1 VYLDYVPGDYVP
13 DGEITLLLHQWR
25 SGDLD
30 AGERLTPLAYDQL
43 RKIAES
49 YLRRERPDNS
59 LQPTELVNE
68 LFVELLKL
76 NRLTW
81 KDRSHFFVFSAKIM
95 RQILIG
101 HARKS
106 KAAKRGG
113 ELEHLPLNAE
123 LDWIGAMD
131 VPETLDL
138 AAALDVP
145 TATGRLSSRP
155 FMRVLPRTPSRG
167 HSTGK
172 PPEPSHRA
180 HISACLFQ
188 GRPNTPLHPRPLG
201 ERTSIGKHH
210 ARAFDRLPASRP
222 RTLKPLLPGV

>member
-1 VYLDYVPGDYVP
+1 MTHEDGIARGSCILFYVPG
-13 DGEITLLLHQWR
+13 GEITLLLHQWR
-25 SGDLD
+25 SGDLE
-30 AGERLTPLAYDQL
+30 AGERLTPLVYDQL

-49 YLRRERPDNS
+49 YLRREHPDNS

-101 HARKS
+101 HARRT

-123 LDWIGAMD
+123 LDWIGEPD

-138 AAALDVP
+138 TTALDELEQADAQKVRALEMRYFFGFSAEE
-145 TATGRLSSRP
+145 TAELLG
-155 FMRVLPRTPSRG
+155 
-167 HSTGK
+167 
-172 PPEPSHRA
+172 
-180 HISACLFQ
+180 ISKATVDREIRFTLGWLHQ
-188 GRPNTPLHPRPLG
+188 RLHP
-201 ERTSIGKHH
+201 S
-210 ARAFDRLPASRP
+210 
-222 RTLKPLLPGV
+222 

>member
-1 VYLDYVPGDYVP
+1 MTHGNGIAGGSCILFYVPG
-13 DGEITLLLHQWR
+13 GEITLLLHQWR
-25 SGDLD
+25 SGDLE
-30 AGERLTPLAYDQL
+30 AGERLTPLVYDQL

-49 YLRRERPDNS
+49 YLRREHPDNS

-101 HARKS
+101 HARRT

-123 LDWIGAMD
+123 LDWIGEPD

-138 AAALDVP
+138 ATALDELELADAQKVRALEMRYFFGFSAEE
-145 TATGRLSSRP
+145 TAELLG
-155 FMRVLPRTPSRG
+155 
-167 HSTGK
+167 
-172 PPEPSHRA
+172 
-180 HISACLFQ
+180 ISKATVDREIRFTLGWLHQ
-188 GRPNTPLHPRPLG
+188 RLHP
-201 ERTSIGKHH
+201 S
-210 ARAFDRLPASRP
+210 
-222 RTLKPLLPGV
+222 

>member
-1 VYLDYVPGDYVP
+1 LFYVPG
-13 DGEITLLLHQWR
+13 GEITLLLHQWR
-25 SGDLD
+25 SGDLE
-30 AGERLTPLAYDQL
+30 AGERLTPLVYDQL

-49 YLRRERPDNS
+49 YLRREHPDNS

-101 HARKS
+101 HARRT

-123 LDWIGAMD
+123 LDWIGEPD

-138 AAALDVP
+138 ATALDELELADAQKVRALEMRYFFGFSAEE
-145 TATGRLSSRP
+145 TAELLG
-155 FMRVLPRTPSRG
+155 
-167 HSTGK
+167 
-172 PPEPSHRA
+172 
-180 HISACLFQ
+180 ISKATVDREIRFTLGWLHQ
-188 GRPNTPLHPRPLG
+188 RLHP
-201 ERTSIGKHH
+201 S
-210 ARAFDRLPASRP
+210 
-222 RTLKPLLPGV
+222 